1 MKRLILILTAVMLVS
16 LASFSCKKIEPIE
29 DTPDTGIT
37 EMEDLQVTT
46 SFDWTTSTNYTL
58 TLEGKYSNIVEVT
71 NMENVPYLKLFIKAN
86 ESFSTKLT
94 VPSYEDRVILK
105 YMGNEVTIE
114 LNSKELSHKFE

>member
-1 MKRLILILTAVMLVS
+1 MKRLILILTTVMLVS

-37 EMEDLQVTT
+37 EMEDLQVTS

>member
-94 VPSYEDRVILK
+94 VP
-105 YMGNEVTIE
+105 
-114 LNSKELSHKFE
+114 